1 MASLRTPRYR
11 LSLTLW
17 MYLARRFL
25 FTVFVTM
32 VVLLAFVYLI
42 DVLELLRRLSDK
54 NVNSSL
60 AFTLALL
67 KLPDMGLQLA
77 PFAVLMGTLFTFSK
91 LTQTYELIAIRNT
104 GLPARSF
111 IIPALITC
119 LGIGAFNLFVWNPL
133 SAVTLKKYERSLAE
147 IFPGSTKGI
156 VTAGGSLWLKQPET
170 DRDTFIFAG
179 KVQDNGRV
187 MEQTTVFT
195 FTPEGD
201 FTQRQDAAR
210 MVLNDGSWTLRR
222 VYTMTPDQNITYAP
236 QLTIASSLTPTI
248 IQDSFTSPR
257 TLSVLELRDFITT
270 LTDTGFN
277 TSEHAMH
284 YHTLLA
290 SPALL
295 LAMFLLA
302 MPFALHFSRRHGLGL
317 MVLTGLL
324 LGFGFFLFGNLTSA
338 YALTG
343 RLPLVAAAWL
353 PPIAAM
359 LLGLFFFLQFR
370 EE

>member
-1 MASLRTPRYR
+1 MDSSKTATYR
-11 LSLTLW
+11 LGLTLW
-17 MYLARRFL
+17 VYLAKRF
-25 FTVFVTM
+25 FVTIFLTM
-32 VVLLAFVYLI
+32 LVLLTFVYLI

-54 NVNSSL
+54 SVNSTLAFSL
-60 AFTLALL
+60 AAL

-77 PFAVLMGTLFTFSK
+77 PFSVLMGTLFTFAK
-91 LTQTYELIAIRNT
+91 LTQNYELIAVRNT
-104 GLPARSF
+104 GLPARIF
-111 IIPALITC
+111 IIPAVIMC

-133 SAVTLKKYERSLAE
+133 AAVTLKKYERSLTE

-156 VTAGGSLWLKQPET
+156 VTAGGSLWLKQPEP
-170 DRDTFIFAG
+170 DRDTFIFAA

-195 FTPEGD
+195 FTKDGD
-201 FTQRQDAAR
+201 FTKRQDAAR

-236 QLTIASSLTPTI
+236 QLTITSSLTPTI
-248 IQDSFTSPR
+248 IQDSFNSPR

-324 LGFGFFLFGNLTSA
+324 LGFGFFLFGNLTSV
-338 YALTG
+338 YALSG

-353 PPIAAM
+353 PPLAAM
-359 LLGLFFFLQFR
+359 LLGLYFFLQFR